1 SGRTHADVKDIMG
14 MFVNTVAIRTYP
26 RGEKT
31 FLQLVEEVKRDTLEA
46 LENQDYPYDVLV
58 EKLELK
64 RDLSRNPLFDT
75 MFDLQHVESIVPF
88 ELGDTH
94 VSPYELTNTTSK
106 FDLTF
111 TIEEKDSQLTLNIEY
126 ATSLF
131 DIEIIESLKN
141 HFIQILYNVTQNS
154 SNKISQI
161 NIIENIEEEGEDC
174 INKDFLSSFTEKVFH
189 EIFEQQVSKTPNKI
203 AVVCGEE
210 TLTYDELNKKSNQL
224 ARKLVSL
231 DVNSDTIVGII
242 ADKSLGMIVG
252 ILGVLKAGGA
262 YVPIDPTTPL
272 ERITSIIDDCG
283 AEIILTN
290 KNYYHLI
297 NNQQKID
304 LDEESLFKGNS
315 CNLNISVNKDDLVYV
330 IYTSGSTGKPK
341 GVMISHKNYLSIAY
355 SWNNIYKLQEFDV
368 KLLQLASF
376 SFDVFAGDLARTLLF
391 GGQLI
396 LCSTDT
402 ILDFKLLS
410 QLIVNNKINILES
423 TPKLLI
429 PLLQY
434 IYENKVDVSFMKII
448 IFGSD
453 VCPMPDFKIIIQRFG
468 GNIRI
473 FNTYGTTETTIDS
486 LFYEGNSIANKECN
500 YVPIGKAFPN
510 TKTYVLNRYLQKQPV
525 GVIGEL
531 YIEGE
536 GIARGYLNNINLT
549 EEKFIPNPFNKHSR
563 LYKTGD
569 LVRKLKDGN
578 IEFIGRK
585 DNQVKISGYRIELG
599 EIETFILGYD
609 GIDNVVVNIGSNE
622 TGDEFFCAYIESKYE
637 IDIKQLKNYLYLHLP
652 KYMIPDSFVLL
663 KSLPLSKNG
672 KIEKKSLPIPNKK
685 FENKKYIPPN
695 NDIEIMITNIWSE
708 ILNVENIG
716 RNDNFFDLG
725 GNSLKIVTFVNWL
738 RKEFKFDIPV
748 QLIFNN
754 PNVQMIAKIIAEKSN
769 KVTKSSLVELTR
781 LNNPKKKN
789 IICFPPIIGLGMI
802 YSKMAELLNNKF
814 SLYALDIPEE
824 NINIM
829 DIIEKLKKIQDKS
842 PFIFL
847 SYSAGGNLAFE
858 VAKVMENKGISVS
871 CIVMLDSLPLNN
883 IVKASTEAIEFEIEN
898 AMTDYVEN
906 SGKFLG
912 SALIKEQL
920 KDEDF
925 YIRKKMRSFIKFLN
939 NTINK
944 PYINADI
951 HLINANNNY
960 DIDKKLIKW
969 EGYTKKFTEH
979 KGYGEHKEMFNS
991 YNIIKN
997 TEVIQKILGKY

>member
-1 SGRTHADVKDIMG
+1 MGPTEATVDVTYYNCTNDKKLVSIPIGKPISNIKIYILTSTKQMTPIGVAGELYISGAGVARGYLNQPEMTAEKFLPDPFNPGERMYRTGDLAKWLPDGNIEYLGRIDNQVKIRGYRIELDEIESRLTRISQIKEAVVTAPKDAMGTRYLCAYVVSDKKLHVAELKVELGQVLPSYMIPTRFIQLEKLPLTTNGKVDRKNLPDPTDIINDETNYM
-14 MFVNTVAIRTYP
+14 APRTDI
-26 RGEKT
+26 EK
-31 FLQLVEEVKRDTLEA
+31 QLVKIWS
-46 LENQDYPYDVLV
+46 NI
-58 EKLELK
+58 LK
-64 RDLSRNPLFDT
+64 IDKFGINDDFFS
-75 MFDLQHVESIVPF
+75 
-88 ELGDTH
+88 LGGH
-94 VSPYELTNTTSK
+94 S
-106 FDLTF
+106 DLTF

-622 TGDEFFCAYIESKYE
+622 TGDEFFCAYIK
-637 IDIKQLKNYLYLHLP
+637 
-652 KYMIPDSFVLL
+652 
-663 KSLPLSKNG
+663 
-672 KIEKKSLPIPNKK
+672 
-685 FENKKYIPPN
+685 
-695 NDIEIMITNIWSE
+695 
-708 ILNVENIG
+708 
-716 RNDNFFDLG
+716 R
-725 GNSLKIVTFVNWL
+725 VNM
-738 RKEFKFDIPV
+738 K
-748 QLIFNN
+748 
-754 PNVQMIAKIIAEKSN
+754 
-769 KVTKSSLVELTR
+769 
-781 LNNPKKKN
+781 
-789 IICFPPIIGLGMI
+789 
-802 YSKMAELLNNKF
+802 
-814 SLYALDIPEE
+814 
-824 NINIM
+824 
-829 DIIEKLKKIQDKS
+829 
-842 PFIFL
+842 
-847 SYSAGGNLAFE
+847 
-858 VAKVMENKGISVS
+858 
-871 CIVMLDSLPLNN
+871 
-883 IVKASTEAIEFEIEN
+883 
-898 AMTDYVEN
+898 
-906 SGKFLG
+906 
-912 SALIKEQL
+912 
-920 KDEDF
+920 
-925 YIRKKMRSFIKFLN
+925 
-939 NTINK
+939 
-944 PYINADI
+944 
-951 HLINANNNY
+951 
-960 DIDKKLIKW
+960 
-969 EGYTKKFTEH
+969 
-979 KGYGEHKEMFNS
+979 
-991 YNIIKN
+991 
-997 TEVIQKILGKY
+997 